1 MIDFTFPHYF
11 HSETTPSN
19 KEEMLDAIENADLMP
34 DQDCSWN
41 DGCLVKFE
49 RLDFK
54 NNFVEVFKPSLDQ
67 FFHDIQFGLGCP
79 QLNISG
85 LSLICQD
92 IWRNTYTKGFFQ
104 ETHDHLPCSL
114 SGVVFLTDEQEGD
127 GQFYFH
133 HRHGSEVSNEW
144 RSIRFGE
151 ERKSIKAERGKVIL
165 FPSHM
170 LHGVSIHKSDNI
182 RKTVSF
188 NLIFNTTN
196 LMPK

>member
-49 RLDFK
+49 RLDFG
-54 NNFVEVFKPSLDQ
+54 NNFTEVFQPVLDQ
-67 FFHDIQFGLGCP
+67 FFNEMGLNVDG
-79 QLNISG
+79 LN
-85 LSLICQD
+85 LFLHE

-104 ETHDHLPCSL
+104 EIHDHFPLSL

-127 GQFYFH
+127 GKFYFY
-133 HRHGSEVSNEW
+133 HRHGSEVSKEW
-144 RSIRFGE
+144 IELGFIG
-151 ERKSIKAERGKVIL
+151 ERKFVKAERGKVIL

-170 LHGVSIHKSDNI
+170 LHGVSLHKSDNI

-188 NLIFNTTN
+188 NINFDTTN
-196 LMPK
+196 LMP

>member
-49 RLDFK
+49 RLDFR
-54 NNFVEVFKPSLDQ
+54 NNFTEVFQPVLDQ
-67 FFHDIQFGLGCP
+67 FFNEMGLNVDG
-79 QLNISG
+79 LN
-85 LSLICQD
+85 LFLHE

-104 ETHDHLPCSL
+104 EIHDHFPHSL

-127 GQFYFH
+127 GKFYFY
-133 HRHGSEVSNEW
+133 HRHSSEISMEW
-144 RSIRFGE
+144 LQLGFIG
-151 ERKSIKAERGKVIL
+151 ERKFVKAERGKVIL

-170 LHGVSIHKSDNI
+170 LHGVSVHKSDNI

-188 NLIFNTTN
+188 NINFDTTN
-196 LMPK
+196 LMP

>member
-1 MIDFTFPHYF
+1 MIEHTFLHYF
-11 HSETTPSN
+11 HSEIFPSN
-19 KEEMLDAIENADLMP
+19 KEEMLDAIENADLRP
-34 DQDCSWN
+34 DQYCSWT

-54 NNFVEVFKPSLDQ
+54 NNFVEIFKPSLDQ
-67 FFHDIQFGLGCP
+67 FFDDI

-85 LSLICQD
+85 LKLFCQD

-104 ETHDHLPCSL
+104 ETHDHLPCNL

-133 HRHGSEVSNEW
+133 HRHASEVSNEW
-144 RSIRFGE
+144 RSLGFSPILGGQ
-151 ERKSIKAERGKVIL
+151 RKFVKAERGKVIL

-196 LMPK
+196 LMP

>member
-49 RLDFK
+49 RLDFG
-54 NNFVEVFKPSLDQ
+54 NNFTEVFQPVLDQ
-67 FFHDIQFGLGCP
+67 FFNEMGLNVDG
-79 QLNISG
+79 LN
-85 LSLICQD
+85 LFLHE

-104 ETHDHLPCSL
+104 EIHDHFPHSL

-127 GQFYFH
+127 GKFYFY
-133 HRHGSEVSNEW
+133 HRHGSEVSKEW
-144 RSIRFGE
+144 IELGFIG
-151 ERKSIKAERGKVIL
+151 ERKFVKAERGKVIL

-170 LHGVSIHKSDNI
+170 LHGVSLHKSDNI

-188 NLIFNTTN
+188 NINFDTTN
-196 LMPK
+196 LMP

>member
-49 RLDFK
+49 RLDFG
-54 NNFVEVFKPSLDQ
+54 NNFTEVFQPVLDQ
-67 FFHDIQFGLGCP
+67 FFNEMGLNVDG
-79 QLNISG
+79 LN
-85 LSLICQD
+85 LFLHE

-104 ETHDHLPCSL
+104 EIHDHFPHSL

-127 GQFYFH
+127 GKFYFY
-133 HRHGSEVSNEW
+133 HRHGSEVSKEW
-144 RSIRFGE
+144 IELGFIG
-151 ERKSIKAERGKVIL
+151 ERKFVKAERGKVIL

-170 LHGVSIHKSDNI
+170 LHGVSLHKSDNI

-188 NLIFNTTN
+188 NINFDTTN
-196 LMPK
+196 LMT

>member
-49 RLDFK
+49 RLDFG
-54 NNFVEVFKPSLDQ
+54 NNFTEVFQPVLDQ
-67 FFHDIQFGLGCP
+67 FFNEMGLNVDG
-79 QLNISG
+79 LN
-85 LSLICQD
+85 LFLHE

-104 ETHDHLPCSL
+104 EIHDHFPHSL

-127 GQFYFH
+127 GKFYFY
-133 HRHGSEVSNEW
+133 HRHGSEVSKEW
-144 RSIRFGE
+144 IELGFIG
-151 ERKSIKAERGKVIL
+151 ERKFVKAERGKVIL

-170 LHGVSIHKSDNI
+170 LHGVSLHKSDNI
-182 RKTVSF
+182 RKPVSF
-188 NLIFNTTN
+188 NINFDTTN
-196 LMPK
+196 LMP